1 MTILS
6 FRSCGRLRA
15 SPMCLRSRLCLTAS
29 LGIAAVSSVQTMA
42 FVSAVCGELNS

>member
-15 SPMCLRSRLCLTAS
+15 SPMCLRWSRLCLTVS

-42 FVSAVCGELNS
+42 FVSGVVR